1 MQPAL
6 RQGSSEAEF
15 ISAGQVHSSAATRIA
30 RVLNQFLFVSLLLLI
45 FAAAIPYGTVEPW
58 WKAAFVCLIFA
69 LWILGTIEDLLSQRR
84 RGLDKQ
90 LLLPLFALVVFA
102 LLQSFPMGQRSN
114 LAIPQQTWNAISADP
129 YQTQFF
135 AAQLLAVVF
144 AGALLSRY
152 ASTDRRFDVLV
163 KTVIAVAVVSAIFG
177 VVRQTNQ
184 RALGFGLPL
193 LNPGR
198 GYGQFINPNHF
209 ALLMEMAL
217 GLILG
222 LLLASKKRRESL
234 LVYGA
239 LLLLVWTALV
249 LTNSR
254 GGLLTMIVQIV
265 AAVLLY
271 TVVVPAS
278 KTTASSGRVFKI
290 LQSLPARIA
299 LLVVLLLG
307 VIVGTLWIGG
317 DKLASRFEGLGDSAQ
332 AQETRTGGSRNEIWR
347 ATWRMFKAHPI
358 AGVGL
363 GGYWAGI
370 TEYHDASGSL
380 TPQEAHNDYLELLAS
395 GGIVGAGLGGWFL
408 LVLGRR
414 VNASLHS
421 ANQTRRGARFGA
433 TIGIVGVLVHSLF
446 DFGLHM
452 LVNALVFAAL
462 IVIAT
467 RSSQGEQKFRRSNA

>member
-1 MQPAL
+1 
-6 RQGSSEAEF
+6 
-15 ISAGQVHSSAATRIA
+15 
-30 RVLNQFLFVSLLLLI
+30 
-45 FAAAIPYGTVEPW
+45 
-58 WKAAFVCLIFA
+58 
-69 LWILGTIEDLLSQRR
+69 
-84 RGLDKQ
+84 
-90 LLLPLFALVVFA
+90 VVF
-102 LLQSFPMGQRSN
+102 
-114 LAIPQQTWNAISADP
+114 
-129 YQTQFF
+129 
-135 AAQLLAVVF
+135 V
-144 AGALLSRY
+144 GALLLRY
-152 ASTDRRFDVLV
+152 ASTDRRFDFLV
-163 KTVIAVAVVSAIFG
+163 KTVIAVAVASAIFG

-184 RALGFGLPL
+184 RVQGFGLPL

-209 ALLMEMAL
+209 ALLMEMAF
-217 GLILG
+217 GLVLG
-222 LLLASKKRRESL
+222 LLLASRKRRESL

-239 LLLLVWTALV
+239 LLLMVWTALV

-254 GGLLTMIVQIV
+254 GGLLTMIAQIV

-278 KTTASSGRVFKI
+278 KRTASSGTVFKI
-290 LQSLPARIA
+290 LRTLPARIV

-307 VIVGTLWIGG
+307 VLVGTLWIGG
-317 DKLASRFEGLGDSAQ
+317 DKLASRLEGLGDSASN
-332 AQETRTGGSRNEIWR
+332 QETRTGGSRNEIWR
-347 ATWRMFKAHPI
+347 ATWQMFKAHPI

-395 GGIVGAGLGGWFL
+395 GGIVGACLGGWFL
-408 LVLGRR
+408 VILARR

-421 ANQTRRGARFGA
+421 ANQSRRGARFGA
-433 TIGIVGVLVHSLF
+433 AIGILGVVVHSLF
-446 DFGLHM
+446 DFGLHI

-467 RSSQGEQKFRRSNA
+467 KSSQGEQKLRRSNA